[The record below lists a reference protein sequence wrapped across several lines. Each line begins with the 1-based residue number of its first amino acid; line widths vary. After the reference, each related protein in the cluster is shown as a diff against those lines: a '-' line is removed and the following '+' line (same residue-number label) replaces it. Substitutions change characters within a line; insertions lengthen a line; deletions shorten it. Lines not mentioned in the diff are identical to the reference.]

1 MMRDEADPNFFIF
14 SSTDKMLFV
23 TVDINPSRTN
33 HQRQNI
39 VISFHSPLPHHQ
51 IHYSAKPEGTSVVA
65 KKTQNKRVNSIPISE
80 KCRKPESTAENPF
93 FHLPKRAPKE
103 EEEER
108 TRVAVLNRDST
119 SEAKISTN
127 QNARSRSHAMGA
139 VEKRRTSPPS
149 CADRK

>member
-1 MMRDEADPNFFIF
+1 MAPK
-14 SSTDKMLFV
+14 TYDKRG
-23 TVDINPSRTN
+23 NP
-33 HQRQNI
+33 
-39 VISFHSPLPHHQ
+39 IS
-51 IHYSAKPEGTSVVA
+51 
-65 KKTQNKRVNSIPISE
+65 ISE

-103 EEEER
+103 EEEEDER
-108 TRVAVLNRDST
+108 TRIAVLNRDST

-139 VEKRRTSPPS
+139 VEKRRTFPPS